1 MPSIAG
7 FWAVIPAGGA
17 GTRLWPLSRA
27 GSPKFLHDLTGSG
40 RSLLQ
45 ATVDRMGP
53 LVDDRVL
60 VVTGAGHQAAVSAQ
74 LPALDAANIVA
85 EPQPR
90 DSMPAIGLAAALVAR
105 RDPEAVIGSFAADH
119 VISDPAGFA
128 ACVELAVAAARDGW
142 LVTIGIQP
150 THPATGFGYIQLG
163 DPLPG
168 HDGVRLAHAFVE
180 KPSAELAARYLS
192 TGEFRWN
199 AGMFVVRAATLLEL
213 LAQWHPALAGGLRDI
228 AADQTR
234 LSEIWPRLERI
245 AIDHAVA
252 EPAAATGRVAVV
264 PATFGWNDIGD
275 FASLRAILPPAA
287 PGPTVLGDADL
298 VHAVDADGL
307 VLPGSGRLVAVIGL
321 PDVVVVDTADALLV
335 TTTERAQD
343 VKRVVDALKASGR
356 ADLT

>member
-1 MPSIAG
+1 M
-7 FWAVIPAGGA
+7 
-17 GTRLWPLSRA
+17 
-27 GSPKFLHDLTGSG
+27 
-40 RSLLQ
+40 
-45 ATVDRMGP
+45 
-53 LVDDRVL
+53 
-60 VVTGAGHQAAVSAQ
+60 
-74 LPALDAANIVA
+74 
-85 EPQPR
+85 E
-90 DSMPAIGLAAALVAR
+90 R
-105 RDPEAVIGSFAADH
+105 RH
-119 VISDPAGFA
+119 VRRP
-128 ACVELAVAAARDGW
+128 
-142 LVTIGIQP
+142 
-150 THPATGFGYIQLG
+150 
-163 DPLPG
+163 
-168 HDGVRLAHAFVE
+168 
-180 KPSAELAARYLS
+180 
-192 TGEFRWN
+192 
-199 AGMFVVRAATLLEL
+199 AATLLEL

-228 AADQTR
+228 AADPTR

-307 VLPGSGRLVAVIGL
+307 VLPGSGRLVAVVGL

-343 VKRVVDALKASGR
+343 VKRVVDALKAGGR

>member
-45 ATVDRMGP
+45 ATVDRMAP

-150 THPATGFGYIQLG
+150 TSPGYRLRLHPA
-163 DPLPG
+163 
-168 HDGVRLAHAFVE
+168 R
-180 KPSAELAARYLS
+180 
-192 TGEFRWN
+192 
-199 AGMFVVRAATLLEL
+199 
-213 LAQWHPALAGGLRDI
+213 
-228 AADQTR
+228 
-234 LSEIWPRLERI
+234 
-245 AIDHAVA
+245 
-252 EPAAATGRVAVV
+252 
-264 PATFGWNDIGD
+264 
-275 FASLRAILPPAA
+275 
-287 PGPTVLGDADL
+287 
-298 VHAVDADGL
+298 
-307 VLPGSGRLVAVIGL
+307 
-321 PDVVVVDTADALLV
+321 
-335 TTTERAQD
+335 
-343 VKRVVDALKASGR
+343 
-356 ADLT
+356 

>member
-45 ATVDRMGP
+45 ATVDRMAP

-60 VVTGAGHQAAVSAQ
+60 VVTGAAHQAAVSAQ
-74 LPALDAANIVA
+74 LPALDAADIVA

-168 HDGVRLAHAFVE
+168 HDGVRLARAFVE
-180 KPSAELAARYLS
+180 KPSRRTRRPVPVDGRVPVERRHVRGPRRDAARA
-192 TGEFRWN
+192 
-199 AGMFVVRAATLLEL
+199 AGAMASRAGCA
-213 LAQWHPALAGGLRDI
+213 ACAPSQPID
-228 AADQTR
+228 AAD
-234 LSEIWPRLERI
+234 EIWPRLERI

-264 PATFGWNDIGD
+264 PARSAGTTSATLPLCGRSCRPPHPAPPCSAMPTWFTPSTPTGWCC
-275 FASLRAILPPAA
+275 PA
-287 PGPTVLGDADL
+287 PDAW
-298 VHAVDADGL
+298 
-307 VLPGSGRLVAVIGL
+307 SR
-321 PDVVVVDTADALLV
+321 
-335 TTTERAQD
+335 
-343 VKRVVDALKASGR
+343 
-356 ADLT
+356 